1 MWHVDVDFCHS
12 TFKPALW
19 CTLHHNRVLVVFCQK
34 KPLSVGSLICQPE
47 APLHFIPSGDLSA
60 TMLSALS
67 LVLVHELAAAIT
79 SLTGR
84 VLLLTTCL
92 DISPFQQIV
101 DF

>member
-1 MWHVDVDFCHS
+1 
-12 TFKPALW
+12 
-19 CTLHHNRVLVVFCQK
+19 
-34 KPLSVGSLICQPE
+34 
-47 APLHFIPSGDLSA
+47 
-60 TMLSALS
+60 MLSALS